1 MPLHDFGCP
10 DCGRRAKDIYAPI
23 SVGAAGTVVPCPG
36 CGNRMDWIPQ
46 VGAMDAKEPSFQS
59 TVTINGKATTVGSLH
74 QMRQIERETE
84 QQARNGEG
92 QRLVWRDYSQNS
104 SNKDVHTLAKRMDRS
119 MDTQDTYAGG
129 MSSVDKKKVDV
140 ARGPDVAKRQ
150 GL

>member
-1 MPLHDFGCP
+1 MPLHDFRC
-10 DCGRRAKDIYAPI
+10 DQCGAWDVDVYVPVT
-23 SVGAAGTVVPCPG
+23 VGAAAARPICQACHVV
-36 CGNRMDWIPQ
+36 MSWIPQ
-46 VGAMDAKEPSFQS
+46 VGGMDAREPSFQS
-59 TVTINGKATTVGSLH
+59 TVTVNGRETTVGSLH
-74 QMRQIERETE
+74 QMRQIERQTE

-104 SNKDVHTLAKRMDRS
+104 SNKDVHTLARRMDRS

>member
-1 MPLHDFGCP
+1 MPLHDYR
-10 DCGRRAKDIYAPI
+10 CGKCGAWAVDVYVSIA
-23 SVGAAGTVVPCPG
+23 VGATAACPL
-36 CGNRMDWIPQ
+36 CTACDISMNWVPQ
-46 VGAMDAKEPSFQS
+46 VGGMDAREPSFQS
-59 TVTINGKATTVGSLH
+59 TVSINGRETTVGSLH
-74 QMRQIERETE
+74 QMRQIERQTE

-104 SNKDVHTLAKRMDRS
+104 SNKDVHTLARRMDRS

>member
-1 MPLHDFGCP
+1 MPLHDFRCAG
-10 DCGRRAKDIYAPI
+10 CGRRAIDIYVPI
-23 SVGAAGTVVPCPG
+23 AVGARLAEILCVRCDQV
-36 CGNRMDWIPQ
+36 MDWIPQ
-46 VGAMDAKEPSFQS
+46 VGGMDAREPSFQT
-59 TVTINGKATTVGSLH
+59 TVSINGRETTVGSLH
-74 QMRQIERETE
+74 QMRQIERATE

>member
-1 MPLHDFGCP
+1 MVALPLMVTVDWKEGSL
-10 DCGRRAKDIYAPI
+10 ASIAPTWGI
-23 SVGAAGTVVPCPG
+23 
-36 CGNRMDWIPQ
+36 
-46 VGAMDAKEPSFQS
+46 QS